1 MTMKIPNW
9 LKNKYMLTIVIFFV
23 FLFFFDQNNLL
34 TQYAYQTQLNTLKSE
49 KAYFNEEIKKTRNE
63 LEELTT
69 NPVSLEK
76 FAREQYYMKKDSE
89 EVFVFT
95 TLN

>member
-1 MTMKIPNW
+1 
-9 LKNKYMLTIVIFFV
+9 MLTIVIFFV

>member
-9 LKNKYMLTIVIFFV
+9 LKNKYILTIVIFFV

-34 TQYAYQTQLNTLKSE
+34 TQYAYQSQLNTLKSE
-49 KAYFNEEIKKTRNE
+49 KAYFNQEIEKTRNE

-95 TLN
+95 TFN

>member
-1 MTMKIPNW
+1 
-9 LKNKYMLTIVIFFV
+9 MLTIVIFFV

-34 TQYAYQTQLNTLKSE
+34 TQYAYQTQLNTLKGE
-49 KAYFNEEIKKTRNE
+49 KAYFNQEIEKTRNE

-95 TLN
+95 TFN

>member
-1 MTMKIPNW
+1 
-9 LKNKYMLTIVIFFV
+9 MLTIVIFFV
-23 FLFFFDQNNLL
+23 FLFFFDKNNLL

>member
-1 MTMKIPNW
+1 
-9 LKNKYMLTIVIFFV
+9 MLTIVIFFV

-49 KAYFNEEIKKTRNE
+49 KAYFNQEIEKTRNE

-89 EVFVFT
+89 EVFVLT
-95 TLN
+95 TFH

>member
-1 MTMKIPNW
+1 
-9 LKNKYMLTIVIFFV
+9 
-23 FLFFFDQNNLL
+23 
-34 TQYAYQTQLNTLKSE
+34 LKSE
-49 KAYFNEEIKKTRNE
+49 KAYFNQEIEKTRNE

-95 TLN
+95 TFN